1 LEEVTALPS
10 CDVSLVDL
18 HWEHLKKFL
27 SFCAGVWGI
36 SSRNYAE
43 KKKYE
48 NDEQNENTAVRPSF
62 GKKRK
67 YQENKPR
74 VSWTAT
80 SISSIPQKIKCN
92 RGVPKEIGPKIT
104 DFLRDIEPGFYY
116 PVRETL
122 KRNPKSMQTGC
133 RYAGNICTEEN
144 GSG

>member
-1 LEEVTALPS
+1 MQRKKTMKTTNKMKTRQF
-10 CDVSLVDL
+10 D
-18 HWEHLKKFL
+18 HLL
-27 SFCAGVWGI
+27 A
-36 SSRNYAE
+36 
-43 KKKYE
+43 
-48 NDEQNENTAVRPSF
+48 
-62 GKKRK
+62 KKRK